1 MHRTFYHSGASSAA
15 CRSAPR
21 PVIHASGLRARSLL
35 SACNNSSLLAIRLN
49 PPHRCV
55 AATDRYS
62 CVSQIS
68 WSRRYASQSSPSP
81 PQSSTSSATSH
92 ADTSA
97 SSQQSPASNTTRFQP
112 HQAMTSKQATS
123 AFDSLRALYHRIFP
137 NSNAALTSHYSP
149 SSPITSSS
157 SPPKPDHSAS
167 PADLSA
173 HHSPAAATATTTSS
187 GTPTSTLHTL
197 SIESQNKTL
206 RYAFIGNI
214 TIATLKLA
222 VFLLTSSQAMF
233 AEFIHTF
240 IDTVNQGLLLIGA
253 QQAAKL
259 PDHRHQMG
267 YGRAPYF
274 FSLISAL
281 NLFWFGVVFNT
292 YHTFMYAGNDVQLH
306 WYTWAV
312 LGVSLLIDGT
322 VLRVSLKELVRH
334 KPANRSTW
342 KHWKQLKNPLVI
354 GTIMEDVAAV
364 LGVGLAAMG
373 IGLSHLTGN
382 IVFDHIASLSIS
394 GLLLYTSYALIR
406 TNYRY
411 LLGFSLSPTVQHNI
425 TTMIKS
431 RRSVQCVYSVRGEWT
446 SSDSFA
452 FRCQLDFDVRA
463 QSTFT
468 AAATVSAASTSTS
481 RMPLLLMLNCSVCSC
496 TFDVLGCV
504 FFCPTGGCVRFR
516 VSHCCAGRWC

>member
-1 MHRTFYHSGASSAA
+1 MHRSFFRSAATSAA
-15 CRSAPR
+15 CRPAPR
-21 PVIHASGLRARSLL
+21 PIIRAAGLRARSLSRACDSAAAALLL
-35 SACNNSSLLAIRLN
+35 SRSSY
-49 PPHRCV
+49 PQHRWI
-55 AATDRYS
+55 AATNQ
-62 CVSQIS
+62 CIS
-68 WSRRYASQSSPSP
+68 VLYPSRSRHYASQSSPPPSSP
-81 PQSSTSSATSH
+81 PSNPAISTS
-92 ADTSA
+92 DTSTA
-97 SSQQSPASNTTRFQP
+97 NPNLQSTATNTTPPYPPR
-112 HQAMTSKQATS
+112 AITNERAAKSTL
-123 AFDSLRALYHRIFP
+123 DSLKAFYHRIFP
-137 NSNAALTSHYSP
+137 SSTAALTSHYSP
-149 SSPITSSS
+149 SSPITSST
-157 SPPKPDHSAS
+157 SPPNPDHSAS
-167 PADLSA
+167 PADLS
-173 HHSPAAATATTTSS
+173 PAASKTTPTTTP
-187 GTPTSTLHTL
+187 PTSTLHTL
-197 SIESQNKTL
+197 SIESQDKTL

-214 TIATLKLA
+214 SIATLKLA

-240 IDTVNQGLLLIGA
+240 IDTVNQALLLLGA
-253 QQAAKL
+253 QQAAKQ

-281 NLFWFGVVFNT
+281 NLFWFGVVFNS
-292 YHTFMYAGNDVQLH
+292 YHTLAFASADVQLH

-334 KPANRSTW
+334 KPANRSAW

-364 LGVGLAAMG
+364 TGVGLAAAG
-373 IGLSHLTGN
+373 IGLSHITGN

-452 FRCQLDFDVRA
+452 FRCQLDFDVRPHTPTHA
-463 QSTFT
+463 LPHCQSMIRTP
-468 AAATVSAASTSTS
+468 S
-481 RMPLLLMLNCSVCSC
+481 
-496 TFDVLGCV
+496 
-504 FFCPTGGCVRFR
+504 
-516 VSHCCAGRWC
+516 

>member
-1 MHRTFYHSGASSAA
+1 MFPSSSAA
-15 CRSAPR
+15 
-21 PVIHASGLRARSLL
+21 
-35 SACNNSSLLAIRLN
+35 
-49 PPHRCV
+49 
-55 AATDRYS
+55 T
-62 CVSQIS
+62 
-68 WSRRYASQSSPSP
+68 
-81 PQSSTSSATSH
+81 
-92 ADTSA
+92 
-97 SSQQSPASNTTRFQP
+97 
-112 HQAMTSKQATS
+112 
-123 AFDSLRALYHRIFP
+123 
-137 NSNAALTSHYSP
+137 TSHYSP
-149 SSPITSSS
+149 SSTITSAT
-157 SPPKPDHSAS
+157 SPPKPEHSAS
-167 PADLSA
+167 PADLS
-173 HHSPAAATATTTSS
+173 P
-187 GTPTSTLHTL
+187 PSTLHTL
-197 SIESQNKTL
+197 SVESQNKTL

-214 TIATLKLA
+214 TIASLKLA

-240 IDTVNQGLLLIGA
+240 IDTVNQSLLILGA
-253 QQAAKL
+253 QQAAKQ

-292 YHTFMYAGNDVQLH
+292 YHTFMYAGADVQLH

-312 LGVSLLIDGT
+312 LGISLLIDGT
-322 VLRVSLKELVRH
+322 VLRVSVKEILRH
-334 KPANRSTW
+334 KPANRSWW

-364 LGVGLAAMG
+364 TGVGLAAAG

-382 IVFDHIASLSIS
+382 IVFDHVASLSIS
-394 GLLLYTSYALIR
+394 GLLLYTSYALVR

-452 FRCQLDFDVRA
+452 FRCQLDFDVR
-463 QSTFT
+463 QPPPTPSI
-468 AAATVSAASTSTS
+468 TSTLPDL
-481 RMPLLLMLNCSVCSC
+481 RPALADTLVPCSV
-496 TFDVLGCV
+496 
-504 FFCPTGGCVRFR
+504 
-516 VSHCCAGRWC
+516 